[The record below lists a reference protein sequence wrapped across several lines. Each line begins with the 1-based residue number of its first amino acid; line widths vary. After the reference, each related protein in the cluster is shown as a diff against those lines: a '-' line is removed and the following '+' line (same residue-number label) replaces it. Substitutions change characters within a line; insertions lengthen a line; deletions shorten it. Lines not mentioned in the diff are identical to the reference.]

1 MLTPVI
7 AWRTTKRR
15 PDGSRHIALLG
26 HNMLMAEAVIR
37 AWSTVGDD
45 RRLRG
50 WLFMP
55 WRFRRAG
62 RALAR
67 DAGMRFAPGLVWARV
82 WAWDLVIVAT
92 HVEPLHPK
100 IPVVRVLHGIGS
112 SSKIV
117 RGHEFTYGPSRVL
130 RADGSS
136 RYARIFESSEERA
149 HEVQRRVPGLVG
161 HVAATGS
168 LAVDELL
175 ERQNDAALIRREM
188 GFVPSDRVIVSLST
202 FGPHSLMET
211 VGQPLMEQMRQL
223 TSKGRYR
230 FVVCTHPNLW
240 AAQRRLGKPWD
251 EFLHGQRHHGLTIIE
266 PGDGWI
272 SALAAADAA
281 ISDHTSLATA
291 FALLGKPLAFVSV
304 AASALEVNSTMSRLI
319 AVSPTLSD
327 PSELEG
333 VIDSMLAVGPLP
345 ELRAIASQVV
355 SHPGH
360 AASRTRDE
368 LYRALAIACRPARSA
383 TRASQPSCLRRAEES
398 DQGAYPR

>member
-1 MLTPVI
+1 MEIGQQGWASSLRGWIGERSHRRSVVVTRRSLERSGRVMLTPVV
-7 AWRTTKRR
+7 AWRTRQRR
-15 PDGSRHIALLG
+15 HDGPRHIALLG

-55 WRFRRAG
+55 WRFRAAG
-62 RALAR
+62 RTLAR
-67 DAGMRFAPGLVWARV
+67 DAGMRFAPGLGWARI

-92 HVEPLHPK
+92 HVEPFHPK
-100 IPVVRVLHGIGS
+100 VPVVRVLHGIGS

-117 RGHEFTYGPSRVL
+117 TGHEFTYGPSRVL

-136 RYARIFESSEERA
+136 RYARILESSEERA
-149 HEVQRRVPGLVG
+149 HEVQQRVPGLVG
-161 HVAATGS
+161 HVAVTGS
-168 LAVDELL
+168 LAADELL

-211 VGQPLMEQMRQL
+211 VGRPLMEEMRHL
-223 TSKGRYR
+223 TSKGGYR

-251 EFLHGQRHHGLTIIE
+251 EFLQGQRQHGLTIIE

-291 FALLGKPLAFVSV
+291 FALLGKPMAFVPV
-304 AASALEVNSTMSRLI
+304 AASTLQMNSTMSRLI

-327 PSELEG
+327 PS
-333 VIDSMLAVGPLP
+333 
-345 ELRAIASQVV
+345 RA
-355 SHPGH
+355 
-360 AASRTRDE
+360 
-368 LYRALAIACRPARSA
+368 
-383 TRASQPSCLRRAEES
+383 
-398 DQGAYPR
+398 